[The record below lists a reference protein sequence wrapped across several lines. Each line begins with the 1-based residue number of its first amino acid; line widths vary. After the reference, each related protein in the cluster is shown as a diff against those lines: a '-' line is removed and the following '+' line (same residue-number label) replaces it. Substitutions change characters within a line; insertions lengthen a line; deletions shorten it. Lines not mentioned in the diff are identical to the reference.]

1 MGEKPTFVDSVYF
14 RVDED
19 NNGNVRIN
27 FDIDV
32 DEFTYVLAGLKDG
45 YGKAHFVATQ
55 KMKPSRSGLT
65 HNVIV
70 RTFKPK
76 E

>member
-1 MGEKPTFVDSVYF
+1 MSDKPVFVDSVYIKCS
-14 RVDED
+14 ED
-19 NNGNVRIN
+19 SNGNQRIQI
-27 FDIDV
+27 DIDV

-55 KMKPSRSGLT
+55 KMKNSKSGLT
-65 HNVIV
+65 HNVLV